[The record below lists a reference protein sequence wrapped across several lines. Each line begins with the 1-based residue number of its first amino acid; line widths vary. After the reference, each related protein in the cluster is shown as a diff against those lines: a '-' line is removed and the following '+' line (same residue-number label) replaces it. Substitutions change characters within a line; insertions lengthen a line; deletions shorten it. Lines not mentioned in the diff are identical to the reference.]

1 DVNVV
6 HEQGLRSATDTDTSN
21 VVSDTFSINSTD
33 AISSALVGTGANQK
47 ELVGFDFTSGTVDVT
62 TTNGTISI
70 TNYDAGT
77 GIVSYTYTVDANQ
90 THADADGNNEIT
102 DAIAL
107 QVTDSDGDVGN
118 GTLNIKIIDDVP
130 TAANDT
136 ASTAEDTP
144 VTVNVVAND
153 EQGADTAV
161 ITAASVDAAQGTVTF
176 NAATGEVT
184 FNPKDGFE
192 GDATISYTI
201 TDTDGDPST
210 ATLKVTVAP
219 DGVPTITPKP
229 PVTGTDPDAPDVD
242 DVNVVH
248 EQGLRSATDTDTSNV
263 VSDTF
268 SINSTDAISSAL
280 VGTGANQK

>member
-1 DVNVV
+1 
-6 HEQGLRSATDTDTSN
+6 
-21 VVSDTFSINSTD
+21 
-33 AISSALVGTGANQK
+33 
-47 ELVGFDFTSGTVDVT
+47 
-62 TTNGTISI
+62 
-70 TNYDAGT
+70 
-77 GIVSYTYTVDANQ
+77 IVSYTYTVDANQ

-280 VGTGANQK
+280 VGTGANQKELVGFDFTSGTVDVTTTNGTISITNYDAGTGIVSYTYTVDANQTHADADGNNEITDAIALQVTDSDGDVGNGTLNIK